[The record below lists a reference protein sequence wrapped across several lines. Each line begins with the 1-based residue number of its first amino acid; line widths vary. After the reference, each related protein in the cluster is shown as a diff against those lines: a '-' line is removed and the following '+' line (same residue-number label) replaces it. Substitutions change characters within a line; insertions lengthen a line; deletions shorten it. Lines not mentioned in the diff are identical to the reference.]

1 MSTGGIR
8 EESLPS
14 VSKMENDL
22 TAQMKDVPPAT
33 FTLNEANLASLAH
46 DKKKNGIGGT
56 QGFVQVDI
64 LEPVK

>member
-1 MSTGGIR
+1 MNTGGPR

-14 VSKMENDL
+14 MKDGL
-22 TAQMKDVPPAT
+22 TAQMKDVPPVS

-46 DKKKNGIGGT
+46 DSKKGT